1 MCYKPPDFDFGGDV
15 SSKKTKD
22 PRLVAS
28 SLIQD
33 VLDQSFFVNEL
44 LNDSLSA
51 FDFPK
56 RRFITELVYGTVR
69 NLTHLD
75 YWILKVFKKPLKK
88 IDKNLLS
95 LLRVSLYQ
103 ILFMSNRE
111 AATIVFEAAEL
122 AKRCGNEKTA
132 GFVNFILREILRIG
146 PTRENME
153 ADFDGK
159 HDEFLQTWYSVPDW
173 FYARIK
179 TQAEI
184 LGKDV
189 EEYLQIVNKP
199 LGITLRIEGDENL
212 RQQIIEKLVSK
223 GASAEEAKLSPYGI
237 CTNKAVN
244 FSMLKGFD
252 NIYIQDESSQLS
264 VIEMEIEKGDKILDI
279 CAAPGG
285 KTLFASYLT
294 GENGFVTAADVNGN
308 RLNMLADVVI
318 QHGKKNIG
326 MKLHDATKD
335 NPEWHDAFDR
345 VLLDAPCSALGTVR
359 RHPETKWIK
368 NDNDPAKM
376 ASISG
381 KILEQTA
388 KYLKKNGVMVFSV
401 CTFTQE
407 ETTEQ
412 IRRFSAHHPEFSVE
426 KSYFTVTDINDNRDI
441 FFICRMR
448 KIK

>member
-1 MCYKPPDFDFGGDV
+1 MCYKLSDFDSGGNV
-15 SSKKTKD
+15 SNKKTKD

-69 NLTHLD
+69 HLSHLD
-75 YWILKVFKKPLKK
+75 FWILKVFKKPLKRM
-88 IDKNLLS
+88 DKELLS
-95 LLRVSLYQ
+95 LIRVSLYQ

-132 GFVNFILREILRIG
+132 GFVNFILREILRTN

-153 ADFDGK
+153 ADFVGK
-159 HDEFLQTWYSVPDW
+159 HDEFLQTYYSVPQWLYD
-173 FYARIK
+173 RIK
-179 TQAEI
+179 TQAATVGQDI
-184 LGKDV
+184 
-189 EEYLQIVNKP
+189 EEYLRIVNKP

-212 RQQIIEKLVSK
+212 RQQIIEKLVLK
-223 GASAEEAKLSPYGI
+223 GASAEKAKLSPYGI
-237 CTNKAVN
+237 CTSKAVN

-264 VIEMEIEKGDKILDI
+264 VLEMDIRPGDKILDM

-294 GENGFVTAADVNGN
+294 GEKGFVTAADVNGN
-308 RLNMLADVVI
+308 RLNLLADVII
-318 QHGKKNIG
+318 QHGKKNIE

-335 NPEWHDAFDR
+335 NPEWHGKYDK
-345 VLLDAPCSALGTVR
+345 VLLDAPCSALGTIR
-359 RHPETKWIK
+359 RHPEIKRIK
-368 NDNDPAKM
+368 NNDDPVKM
-376 ASISG
+376 AAISG
-381 KILEQTA
+381 KILEKA
-388 KYLKKNGVMVFSV
+388 GRYLKKGGILVFSV
-401 CTFTQE
+401 CTFTKE
-407 ETTEQ
+407 ETLEQ
-412 IRRFSAHHPEFSVE
+412 IKNFSAHHPEFSVE
-426 KSYFTVTDINDNRDI
+426 KSYFTVTDPDDNRDI
-441 FFICRMR
+441 FFICKMR

>member
-1 MCYKPPDFDFGGDV
+1 M
-15 SSKKTKD
+15 SSRKTKD

-69 NLTHLD
+69 HLSHLD
-75 YWILKVFKKPLKK
+75 YWILKVFKKPLKRM
-88 IDKNLLS
+88 DKELLA
-95 LLRVSLYQ
+95 LIRVSLYQ

-132 GFVNFILREILRIG
+132 GFVNFILREILRTN

-153 ADFDGK
+153 ADFGEK
-159 HDEFLQTWYSVPDW
+159 RDEFLQTYYSVPQWLFD
-173 FYARIK
+173 RIK
-179 TQAEI
+179 TQAETVGQDI
-184 LGKDV
+184 ED
-189 EEYLQIVNKP
+189 YLKIVNKP
-199 LGITLRIEGDENL
+199 LGITLRIEGNGEA
-212 RQQIIEKLVSK
+212 RQKLIEKLVEK
-223 GASAEEAKLSPYGI
+223 GATATPAALSRYGI
-237 CTNKAVN
+237 YTNKAVN

-252 NIYIQDESSQLS
+252 NIFIQDESSQLS
-264 VIEMEIEKGDKILDI
+264 VLEMDIKPGDKILDM

-294 GENGFVTAADVNGN
+294 GVDGFVTAVDVNGN
-308 RLNMLADVVI
+308 RLNLLADVII
-318 QHGKKNIG
+318 QHGKKNIE

-335 NPEWHDAFDR
+335 NPDWHNKYDK
-345 VLLDAPCSALGTVR
+345 VLLDAPCSALGTIR
-359 RHPETKWIK
+359 RHPEIKWIK
-368 NDNDPAKM
+368 NNDDPVKM
-376 ASISG
+376 AAVSG
-381 KILEQTA
+381 KILERA
-388 KYLKKNGVMVFSV
+388 GKYLKKDGILVFSV
-401 CTFTQE
+401 CTFTKE
-407 ETTEQ
+407 ETLEQ
-412 IRRFSAHHPEFSVE
+412 IKAFSAHHPEFSVE
-426 KSYFTVTDINDNRDI
+426 KSYFTVTGPDDNRDI

>member
-1 MCYKPPDFDFGGDV
+1 M
-15 SSKKTKD
+15 SSRKTKD

-69 NLTHLD
+69 HLSHLD
-75 YWILKVFKKPLKK
+75 YWILKVFKKPLKRMNK
-88 IDKNLLS
+88 ELLS
-95 LLRVSLYQ
+95 LIRVSLYQ

-132 GFVNFILREILRIG
+132 GFVNFILREILRTD
-146 PTRENME
+146 PTRKNME
-153 ADFDGK
+153 ADFGEK
-159 HDEFLQTWYSVPDW
+159 HDEFLQTYYSVPDW
-173 FYARIK
+173 FFARIK

-199 LGITLRIEGDENL
+199 LGITLRIEGDEET
-212 RQQIIEKLVSK
+212 RRQIIKKLVSK
-223 GASAEEAKLSPYGI
+223 GASAEAAKLSPYGI

-252 NIYIQDESSQLS
+252 NIFIQDESSQLS
-264 VIEMEIEKGDKILDI
+264 VLEMDIEPGDKILDM

-294 GENGFVTAADVNGN
+294 GDSGFVTAADVNGN
-308 RLNMLADVVI
+308 RLNLLADVI
-318 QHGKKNIG
+318 IRHGKKNIE

-335 NPEWHDAFDR
+335 NPEWHGKYDR
-345 VLLDAPCSALGTVR
+345 VLLDAPCSALGTIR
-359 RHPETKWIK
+359 RHPEIKWIK
-368 NDNDPAKM
+368 NNDDPVKM
-376 ASISG
+376 AAVSG
-381 KILEQTA
+381 KILERA
-388 KYLKKNGVMVFSV
+388 GKYLKKGGILVFSV
-401 CTFTQE
+401 CTFTKE
-407 ETTEQ
+407 ETLDQ
-412 IRRFSAHHPEFSVE
+412 IKAFSAKHPEFSVE
-426 KSYFTVTDINDNRDI
+426 KSYFTVTGPDDNRDI
-441 FFICRMR
+441 FFICKMR
-448 KIK
+448 KG

>member
-1 MCYKPPDFDFGGDV
+1 M
-15 SSKKTKD
+15 SSRKTKD

-69 NLTHLD
+69 HLSHLD
-75 YWILKVFKKPLKK
+75 YWILKVFKKPLKRMNK
-88 IDKNLLS
+88 ELLS
-95 LLRVSLYQ
+95 LIRVSLYQ

-132 GFVNFILREILRIG
+132 GFVNFILREILRTD

-153 ADFDGK
+153 ADFGEK
-159 HDEFLQTWYSVPDW
+159 HDEFLQTYYSVPDW
-173 FYARIK
+173 FFARIK

-199 LGITLRIEGDENL
+199 LGITLRIEGNEET
-212 RQQIIEKLVSK
+212 RRQIIKKLVSK
-223 GASAEEAKLSPYGI
+223 GASAEAAKLSPYGI

-252 NIYIQDESSQLS
+252 NIFIQDESSQLS
-264 VIEMEIEKGDKILDI
+264 VLEMDIEPGDKILDM

-294 GENGFVTAADVNGN
+294 GDSGFVTAADVNGN
-308 RLNMLADVVI
+308 RLNLLADVI
-318 QHGKKNIG
+318 IRHGKKNIE

-335 NPEWHDAFDR
+335 NPEWHGKYDR
-345 VLLDAPCSALGTVR
+345 VLLDAPCSALGTIR
-359 RHPETKWIK
+359 RHPEIKWIK
-368 NDNDPAKM
+368 NNDDPVKM
-376 ASISG
+376 AAVSG
-381 KILEQTA
+381 KILERA
-388 KYLKKNGVMVFSV
+388 GKYLKKGGILVFSV
-401 CTFTQE
+401 CTFTKE
-407 ETTEQ
+407 ETLDQ
-412 IRRFSAHHPEFSVE
+412 IKAFSAKHPEFSVE
-426 KSYFTVTDINDNRDI
+426 KSYFTVTGPDDNRDI
-441 FFICRMR
+441 FFICKMR
-448 KIK
+448 KG

>member
-1 MCYKPPDFDFGGDV
+1 M
-15 SSKKTKD
+15 SSRKTKD

-69 NLTHLD
+69 HLSHLD
-75 YWILKVFKKPLKK
+75 YWILKVFKKPLKRMNK
-88 IDKNLLS
+88 ELLS
-95 LLRVSLYQ
+95 LIRVSLYQ

-132 GFVNFILREILRIG
+132 GFVNFILREILRTD

-153 ADFDGK
+153 ADFGEK
-159 HDEFLQTWYSVPDW
+159 HDEFLQTYYSVPDW
-173 FYARIK
+173 FFARIK

-199 LGITLRIEGDENL
+199 LGITLRIEGNEET
-212 RQQIIEKLVSK
+212 RRQIIEKLVSK
-223 GASAEEAKLSPYGI
+223 GASAEAAKLSPYGI

-252 NIYIQDESSQLS
+252 NIFIQDESSQLS
-264 VIEMEIEKGDKILDI
+264 VLEMDIEPGDKILDM

-294 GENGFVTAADVNGN
+294 GDSGFVTAADVNGN
-308 RLNMLADVVI
+308 RLNLLADVI
-318 QHGKKNIG
+318 IRHGKKNIE

-335 NPEWHDAFDR
+335 NPEWHGKYDR
-345 VLLDAPCSALGTVR
+345 VLLDAPCSALGTIR
-359 RHPETKWIK
+359 RHPEIKWIK
-368 NDNDPAKM
+368 NNDDPVKM
-376 ASISG
+376 AAVSG
-381 KILEQTA
+381 KILERA
-388 KYLKKNGVMVFSV
+388 GKYLKKGGILVFSV
-401 CTFTQE
+401 CTFTKE
-407 ETTEQ
+407 ETLDQ
-412 IRRFSAHHPEFSVE
+412 IKAFSAKHPEFSIE
-426 KSYFTVTDINDNRDI
+426 KSYFTVTGPDDNRDI
-441 FFICRMR
+441 FFICKMR
-448 KIK
+448 KG

>member
-1 MCYKPPDFDFGGDV
+1 M
-15 SSKKTKD
+15 SSRKTKD

-69 NLTHLD
+69 HLSHLD
-75 YWILKVFKKPLKK
+75 YWILKVFKKPLKRM
-88 IDKNLLS
+88 DKELLA
-95 LLRVSLYQ
+95 LIRVSLYQ

-132 GFVNFILREILRIG
+132 GFVNFILREILRTN

-153 ADFDGK
+153 ADFGEK
-159 HDEFLQTWYSVPDW
+159 RDEFLQTYYSVPQWLFD
-173 FYARIK
+173 RIK
-179 TQAEI
+179 TQAETVRQDI
-184 LGKDV
+184 ED
-189 EEYLQIVNKP
+189 YLKIVNKP
-199 LGITLRIEGDENL
+199 LGITLRIEGNGEA
-212 RQQIIEKLVSK
+212 RQKLIEKLVEK
-223 GASAEEAKLSPYGI
+223 GATATPAALSRYGI
-237 CTNKAVN
+237 YTNKAVN

-252 NIYIQDESSQLS
+252 NIFIQDESSQLS
-264 VIEMEIEKGDKILDI
+264 VLEMDIKPGDKILDM

-294 GENGFVTAADVNGN
+294 GVDGFVTAVDVNGN
-308 RLNMLADVVI
+308 RLNLLADVII
-318 QHGKKNIG
+318 QHGKKNIE

-335 NPEWHDAFDR
+335 NPDWHNKYDR
-345 VLLDAPCSALGTVR
+345 VLLDAPCSALGTIR
-359 RHPETKWIK
+359 RHPEIKWIK
-368 NDNDPAKM
+368 NNDDPAKM
-376 ASISG
+376 AAVSG
-381 KILEQTA
+381 KILERA
-388 KYLKKNGVMVFSV
+388 GKYLKKDGILVFSV
-401 CTFTQE
+401 CTFTKE
-407 ETTEQ
+407 ETLEQ
-412 IRRFSAHHPEFSVE
+412 IKAFSAKHPEFSVE
-426 KSYFTVTDINDNRDI
+426 KSYFTVTGPDDNRDI

>member
-1 MCYKPPDFDFGGDV
+1 V
-15 SSKKTKD
+15 SSRKTKD

-69 NLTHLD
+69 HLSHLD
-75 YWILKVFKKPLKK
+75 YWILKVFKKPLKRMNK
-88 IDKNLLS
+88 ELLS
-95 LLRVSLYQ
+95 LIRVSLYQ

-132 GFVNFILREILRIG
+132 GFVNFILREILRTD

-153 ADFDGK
+153 ADFGEK
-159 HDEFLQTWYSVPDW
+159 HDEFLQTYYSVPDW
-173 FYARIK
+173 FFARIK

-212 RQQIIEKLVSK
+212 RQQIIKKLVSK
-223 GASAEEAKLSPYGI
+223 GASAEAAKLSPYGI

-252 NIYIQDESSQLS
+252 NIFIQDESSQLS
-264 VIEMEIEKGDKILDI
+264 VLEMDIEPGDKILDM

-294 GENGFVTAADVNGN
+294 GDSGFVTAADVNGN
-308 RLNMLADVVI
+308 RLNLLADVI
-318 QHGKKNIG
+318 IRHGKKNIE

-335 NPEWHDAFDR
+335 NPEWHGKYDR
-345 VLLDAPCSALGTVR
+345 VLLDAPCSALGTIR
-359 RHPETKWIK
+359 RHPEIKWIK
-368 NDNDPAKM
+368 NNDDPVKM
-376 ASISG
+376 AAVSG
-381 KILEQTA
+381 KILERA
-388 KYLKKNGVMVFSV
+388 GKYLKKGGILVFSV
-401 CTFTQE
+401 CTFTKE
-407 ETTEQ
+407 ETLDQ
-412 IRRFSAHHPEFSVE
+412 IKAFSAKHPEFSVE
-426 KSYFTVTDINDNRDI
+426 KSYFTVTGPDDNRDI
-441 FFICRMR
+441 FFICKMR
-448 KIK
+448 KG